1 VLIVYYT
8 YTRQTQLV
16 ADAMADVLTAQG
28 CEVQQAA
35 IALTDRRYA
44 GRFERFP
51 LPFRKLVGMLPAQ
64 ARHAVGDIEVPDV
77 VRDGEYDLVCIGS
90 PTWWLTACLPIRSFL
105 TSPDAGPLLA
115 GRRFTAFVVCRR
127 YWRGSMRTVRKL
139 GTGHGGSYVDGVHFT
154 FAGGQVRSLVAL
166 VSYLRTGRMR
176 EQLLG
181 VKIPPTNLAPEQ
193 IVAARLFAQGLA
205 DELAKSRVIPAG

>member
-1 VLIVYYT
+1 
-8 YTRQTQLV
+8 
-16 ADAMADVLTAQG
+16 MADVLTAQG

-115 GRRFTAFVVCRR
+115 GRPFAAFFVSRRF
-127 YWRGSMRTVRKL
+127 WRGSRRAVQEL
-139 GTGHGGSYVDGVHFT
+139 GTRHGGPERGGGPFT
-154 FAGGQVRSLVAL
+154 LAGGG
-166 VSYLRTGRMR
+166 GR
-176 EQLLG
+176 
-181 VKIPPTNLAPEQ
+181 
-193 IVAARLFAQGLA
+193 
-205 DELAKSRVIPAG
+205 

>member
-1 VLIVYYT
+1 
-8 YTRQTQLV
+8 
-16 ADAMADVLTAQG
+16 M
-28 CEVQQAA
+28 
-35 IALTDRRYA
+35 TDRRYA
-44 GRFERFP
+44 GRFDRFP

-77 VRDGEYDLVCIGS
+77 VSDGAYDLVCIGS

-105 TSPDAGPLLA
+105 TSPQAGRLLA

-139 GTGHGGSYVDGVHFT
+139 GNSHGGSYVDGVHFA

-166 VSYLRTGRMR
+166 VSFLCTGRMR
-176 EQLLG
+176 ERLLG

-193 IVAARLFAQGLA
+193 LLAARVFAQGLA
-205 DELAKSRVIPAG
+205 DELPKDRVIPAG

>member
-1 VLIVYYT
+1 MAAPRVLIVYYS
-8 YTRQTQLV
+8 YTRQTQFV
-16 ADAMADVLTAQG
+16 ADAMADVLTDQG

-64 ARHAVGDIEVPDV
+64 ARHAIGDIEVPDV
-77 VRDGEYDLVCIGS
+77 VTDGEYDLVCIGS

-105 TSPDAGPLLA
+105 TSPAAGPLLA

-127 YWRGSMRTVRKL
+127 YWRGSMRAGGELRPR
-139 GTGHGGSYVDGVHFT
+139 HGGACG
-154 FAGGQVRSLVAL
+154 AGGAFSVARGGGPAP
-166 VSYLRTGRMR
+166 VAFGGSF
-176 EQLLG
+176 
-181 VKIPPTNLAPEQ
+181 PPPP
-193 IVAARLFAQGLA
+193 G
-205 DELAKSRVIPAG
+205 